1 VHTRLA
7 WIMALLVLLPGVP
20 AAWMARQLVTKS
32 LNLGLSSE
40 IDAALGSGIRQSR
53 DFYLHQ
59 RQDLADSLDTWLAN
73 VSGGP
78 MTFDGV
84 ARAPSETGAGTSACR
99 CGDET
104 SSRNSASTSTTWF
117 TASTPSRAGWWTS
130 RRWRRGARWR
140 KPWPTRS
147 KTR

>member
-1 VHTRLA
+1 VRLHIRLG

-53 DFYLHQ
+53 DFYLRQ
-59 RQDLADSLDTWLAN
+59 RQDLADSLDTRLAN
-73 VSGGP
+73 VSGVP
-78 MTFDGV
+78 MTL
-84 ARAPSETGAGTSACR
+84 
-99 CGDET
+99 
-104 SSRNSASTSTTWF
+104 TWF

-130 RRWRRGARWR
+130 RRWPRGARWR

-147 KTR
+147 RTR